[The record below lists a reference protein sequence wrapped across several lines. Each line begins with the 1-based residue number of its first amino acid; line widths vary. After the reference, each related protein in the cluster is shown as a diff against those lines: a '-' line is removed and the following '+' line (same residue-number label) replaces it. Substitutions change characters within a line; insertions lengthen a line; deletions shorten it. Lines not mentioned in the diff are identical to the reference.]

1 MSEEMS
7 LLNLSIENNVGI
19 LKLNNPPVNVL
30 NRSLLEQLDN
40 MIDLISD
47 NDEIKVL
54 ILTGEG
60 SAFAAGAD
68 IKSMPQLKARE
79 GEEMASYGQDIFRK
93 LETLEKV
100 SICAINGVALG
111 GGMELAMSC
120 DIRIISEK
128 AKIGQP
134 EINLG
139 IIPGYGG
146 TQRLTRI
153 VGKAKSKEI
162 ILTGDNI
169 TAQEAFDLGI
179 ATKITTPENLM
190 PTAIELANKIASKGQ
205 VAVRAAKKAIDEGF
219 EETLNE
225 SMRTE
230 AKYFGLVCDSED
242 KNEGVIAF
250 MEKRKPNFKDR

>member
-1 MSEEMS
+1 MSDEKS
-7 LLNLSIENNVGI
+7 LLNLTIEDNVGI

-30 NRSLLEQLDN
+30 NKAILTQLSTLL
-40 MIDLISD
+40 
-47 NDEIKVL
+47 DEIKNNSEIKV
-54 ILTGEG
+54 IVLTGEG

-68 IKSMPQLKARE
+68 IKSMPALKAAE
-79 GEEMASYGQDIFRK
+79 GEQMALYGQEVFNK
-93 LETLEKV
+93 LENLEKI

-111 GGMELAMSC
+111 GGLELAMSC

-128 AKIGQP
+128 AKVGQP

-146 TQRLTRI
+146 TQRLTRL
-153 VGKAKSKEI
+153 VGKPKAKEI
-162 ILTGDNI
+162 VLTGENLSG
-169 TAQEAFDLGI
+169 QEAYDLGI
-179 ATKITTPENLM
+179 ATKITSPDDLM
-190 PTAIELANKIASKGQ
+190 NTALELAKKIASKGQ

-219 EETLNE
+219 EQNLSEALK
-225 SMRTE
+225 TE

-250 MEKRKPNFKDR
+250 MEKRKPNFQDK

>member
-1 MSEEMS
+1 MSEEKS
-7 LLNLSIENNVGI
+7 LINLTVENNI
-19 LKLNNPPVNVL
+19 AIIKLNNPPVNVL
-30 NRSLLEQLDN
+30 NRLLLEQLNETVNEVKDN
-40 MIDLISD
+40 S
-47 NDEIKVL
+47 EVKV
-54 ILTGEG
+54 IVLTGEG

-68 IKSMPQLKARE
+68 IKSMPQLKAKQ
-79 GEEMASYGQDIFRK
+79 GEEMASFGQNIFSN
-93 LETLEKV
+93 LESLDKV

-153 VGKAKSKEI
+153 VGKAKAKEI

-169 TAQEAFDLGI
+169 NAQEAYQLGI
-179 ATKITTPENLM
+179 ATKITSPEELM
-190 PTAIELANKIASKGQ
+190 NTALELASKIASKGQ

-219 EETLNE
+219 EQSLND
-225 SMRTE
+225 SMKTE
-230 AKYFGLVCDSED
+230 AKYFGVVCDSED

-250 MEKRKPNFKDR
+250 MEKRKPNFQDK